1 MMITDKEPYLETRVM
16 CIRNWNECLAELC
29 SDKSV
34 LLGGLNLM
42 IMDYFILKEIS
53 ILMPNKETNE
63 AYTIFETSGWG
74 REDKTFL

>member
-1 MMITDKEPYLETRVM
+1 MIV
-16 CIRNWNECLAELC
+16 
-29 SDKSV
+29 
-34 LLGGLNLM
+34 
-42 IMDYFILKEIS
+42 DYFILKEIS